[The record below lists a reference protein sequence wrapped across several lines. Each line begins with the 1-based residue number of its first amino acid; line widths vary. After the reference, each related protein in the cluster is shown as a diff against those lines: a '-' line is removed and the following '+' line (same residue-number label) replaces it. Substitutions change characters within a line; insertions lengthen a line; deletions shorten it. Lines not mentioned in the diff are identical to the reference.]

1 MEPKKNKPKIKMK
14 KKPLKVLICSTLIY
28 FSCSALKKQSGLLP
42 LASDTLPNPQK
53 VNSDE

>member
-1 MEPKKNKPKIKMK
+1 MK
-14 KKPLKVLICSTLIY
+14 KKPIKVLICSTLNY
-28 FSCSALKKQSGLLP
+28 FPCSALKKQSGLLP